1 MDGAA
6 AAAPGGAEVA
16 LIPGGEALQSPNDNN
31 LVVFPDSPGGAWAH
45 RQVAA
50 VAPQMVRH
58 ASGRPWLA
66 GSWDAADLV
75 VADAG
80 PVRVAVFGTVS
91 VTSERLA
98 TLISPVR
105 ALPDLDRLAR
115 QLPGSAHL
123 LASVDGQ
130 VRFQGTVTGSRC
142 VFTACL
148 DEVPI
153 AGDRADVLAGIIG
166 AEPDEELLAASVTS
180 GMFFAPLSERSWWRG
195 VEQVPADSYLALPGN
210 GAARTVRWWQPPEPQ
225 LSLTQGVDQVRERLR
240 EAVALRQPRQG
251 RLSADLS
258 GGMDSTSLCFLAAE
272 HRPDLLTFRWTGG
285 SAINDDPFYAERAA
299 RALEHAEHLTKPESS
314 APPVFSPPY
323 WTSDTEA
330 PRATTRGMNP
340 VRTGIRLLVENGAT
354 WHLAGH
360 GADELFTGSAAYLH
374 TLLRRSPLTAWRQ
387 LRAHR
392 ALSRW
397 PLGAS
402 LAELLRGEDLGTWWR
417 RCADE
422 LVRPA
427 PDGLTPALGWGARL
441 PATPWA
447 TGDAVRTTQRLFRD
461 VAAGIAPLAP
471 DRGQHEALT
480 ALRSAGPVLRLL
492 CREYAVEGLR
502 LELPYLDDRVVEA
515 VLSIRPH
522 ERNTPWRYKPVLA
535 EAMRGLVPDVILDRS
550 TKGDC
555 EESVDRALQDH
566 VPDLLEL
573 FADSQLARRGLLDV
587 TKFRATLHT
596 PPRSSDV
603 WSAQLEAT
611 LGAELWLREI
621 AARSGGPSAATAGLV
636 RGGATPRS
644 RVPDPEEAL

>member
-1 MDGAA
+1 M
-6 AAAPGGAEVA
+6 
-16 LIPGGEALQSPNDNN
+16 QSLNGNN

-45 RQVAA
+45 HQIG
-50 VAPQMVRH
+50 APGPQLVSH

-66 GSWDAADLV
+66 GSWDPADLV

-91 VTSERLA
+91 LTPECLSALF
-98 TLISPVR
+98 SPARDLV
-105 ALPDLDRLAR
+105 DLDRLVR
-115 QLPGSAHL
+115 RLPGSAHVV
-123 LASVDGQ
+123 ASARGQ
-130 VRFQGTVTGSRC
+130 VRFQGTVTGTRC

-148 DEVPI
+148 NDVTI
-153 AGDRADVLAGIIG
+153 AADRADVLAGLIA
-166 AEPDEELLAASVTS
+166 AEPDEELLAANVTS

-195 VEQVPADSYLALPGN
+195 VRQVAADSYALLPAN
-210 GAARTVRWWQPPEPQ
+210 GAARTVRWWQPPEPA
-225 LSLTQGVDQVRERLR
+225 LSLAQGAGQVRERLR

-258 GGMDSTSLCFLAAE
+258 GGMDSTALCFLAAE
-272 HRPDLLTFRWTGG
+272 HHPDLLTFRWTGG
-285 SAINDDPFYAERAA
+285 SAINDDPLYAEQAA
-299 RALEHAEHLTKPESS
+299 HALERAEHLTVPESS

-323 WTSDTEA
+323 WASDTEA
-330 PRATTRGMNP
+330 PRATTRGMNAI
-340 VRTGIRLLVENGAT
+340 RTGIRLLVEHGAT

-374 TLLRRSPLTAWRQ
+374 TLLRRRPVTALRE

-402 LAELLRGEDLGTWWR
+402 LSELLRGEDLGTWWR
-417 RCADE
+417 RCGDD

-427 PDGLTPALGWGARL
+427 PSGPVPALGWGARL

-447 TGDAVRTTQRLFRD
+447 TADAVRTTRRLFHD
-461 VAAGIAPLAP
+461 VADGVAPLAP

-480 ALRSAGPVLRLL
+480 GLRSAGPVLRLL
-492 CREYAVEGLR
+492 LREYAVEGLR

-515 VLSIRPH
+515 ALSIVPH
-522 ERNTPWRYKPVLA
+522 ERYTPWRYKPVLA
-535 EAMRGLVPDVILDRS
+535 SAMRGLVPDVILDRS

-555 EESVDRALQDH
+555 EESVDRALQQH

-573 FADSQLARRGLLDV
+573 FGDSLLARRGLIDASKLR
-587 TKFRATLHT
+587 TTLLT
-596 PPRSSDV
+596 PPRSTDV
-603 WSAQLEAT
+603 WSAQLEST

-621 AARSGGPSAATAGLV
+621 EARPLGTSSATAGRA
-636 RGGATPRS
+636 RGGAPQRQP
-644 RVPDPEEAL
+644 VPDSEEAL

>member
-1 MDGAA
+1 MMDGSAGRA
-6 AAAPGGAEVA
+6 NGADVA
-16 LIPGGEALQSPNDNN
+16 LISGGEALQSLNDNN
-31 LVVFPDSPGGAWAH
+31 LMVFPDSPGGARVH
-45 RQVAA
+45 RQVGAM
-50 VAPQMVRH
+50 APQMVPH

-66 GSWDAADLV
+66 GSWDPEDLV

-80 PVRVAVFGTVS
+80 PVRVVVYGSVS
-91 VTSERLA
+91 LTQERLSA
-98 TLISPVR
+98 LVPTVR
-105 ALPDLDRLAR
+105 ALPDLDRLVR
-115 QLPGSAHL
+115 RLPGSAHV
-123 LASVDGQ
+123 LASAHGQ
-130 VRFQGTVTGSRC
+130 VRFQGTVTGTRC
-142 VFTACL
+142 VFTACV
-148 DEVPI
+148 DDVPI
-153 AGDRADVLAGIIG
+153 AGDRADVLAGITG
-166 AEPDEELLAASVTS
+166 AEVDEELLAASVTS

-195 VEQVPADSYLALPGN
+195 VQQVPADSYAVLPGN
-210 GAARTVRWWQPPEPQ
+210 GAARMVRWWLPPEPH
-225 LSLTQGVDQVRERLR
+225 LSVAEGAGQVRERLR

-285 SAINDDPFYAERAA
+285 SVINDDPQYAEQAA
-299 RALEHAEHLTKPESS
+299 RSLRRAEHLTMPESS

-323 WTSDTEA
+323 WASDTEA
-330 PRATTRGMNP
+330 PRATTRGMNAI
-340 VRTGIRLLVENGAT
+340 RTGIRLLVEHGAT

-374 TLLRRSPLTAWRQ
+374 TLLRRRPVTALRQ
-387 LRAHR
+387 LQAHR

-397 PLGAS
+397 PLATS
-402 LAELLRGEDLGTWWR
+402 LSELLRGEDLGTWWR
-417 RCADE
+417 RCADA

-427 PDGLTPALGWGARL
+427 PAGPAPALGWGALL

-447 TGDAVRTTQRLFRD
+447 TGEAVQTTRRLFHGL
-461 VAAGIAPLAP
+461 AEEIAPLAP

-492 CREYAVEGLR
+492 RREFAVEGLR

-515 VLSIRPH
+515 VLAIHPH
-522 ERNTPWRYKPVLA
+522 ERCTPWRYKPVLA
-535 EAMRGLVPDVILDRS
+535 AAMRGLVPDVILDRS

-555 EESVDRALQDH
+555 EESVDRALQQH

-573 FADSQLARRGLLDV
+573 FADSLLAHRGLIDV
-587 TKFRATLHT
+587 AKLRTTLRT
-596 PPRSSDV
+596 PPRSADV

-621 AARSGGPSAATAGLV
+621 AARPGGPPTASAGLAAAHPH
-636 RGGATPRS
+636 RM
-644 RVPDPEEAL
+644 PDPEEAL